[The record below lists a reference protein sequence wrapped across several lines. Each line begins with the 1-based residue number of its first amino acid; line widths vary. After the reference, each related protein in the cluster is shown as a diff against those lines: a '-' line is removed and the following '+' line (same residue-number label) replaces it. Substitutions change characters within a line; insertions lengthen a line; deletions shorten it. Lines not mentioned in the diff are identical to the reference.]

1 MARNDFSWD
10 DLRVALAVGRTGS
23 LTRAA
28 QALGIDQSTA
38 GRRLTALEAELGCSL
53 FVRSRS
59 GLSPTPAGSLAMRR
73 AAEMERR
80 ATNLADEVIDTDRAV
95 SGSVRLIGNAWT
107 LSILIET
114 ALHQLTKTHPELV
127 VRFVSFAPEVPREGE
142 PSLSLWFDV
151 PPRPPEFAVT
161 LGSVPFAVYESE
173 RLPPPPGA
181 WIALVDEDGPRQSTF
196 RPPEGL
202 RSKNDRVVHTAN
214 DAGLAR
220 RMVLAGVG
228 RGILPICSGDQTDG
242 LRRVTDAEHDVLQQL
257 KLHIHPDTVQMNR
270 VQAVVRWLREVFGE
284 TFQGAR

>member
-1 MARNDFSWD
+1 MKRTDFSWD

-28 QALGIDQSTA
+28 HALGIDQSTA
-38 GRRLTALEAELGCSL
+38 GRRLTALEAELGCAL

-59 GLSPTPAGSLAMRR
+59 GLTPTPAGSLAMRR

-95 SGSVRLIGNAWT
+95 SGSVRLVGNAWT

-114 ALHQLTKTHPELV
+114 ALPRLTETNPELTI
-127 VRFVSFAPEVPREGE
+127 RFVSFAPEVPREGE

-151 PPRPPEFAVT
+151 PPRPPEFSVT

-173 RLPPPPGA
+173 VSPPPPGA
-181 WIALVDEDGPRQSTF
+181 WVALVDEDAPRQSVF
-196 RPPEGL
+196 RPPEAL
-202 RSKNDRVVHTAN
+202 RTKEDRVVHTAN

-228 RGILPICSGDQTDG
+228 RGILPICSGGQTEG
-242 LRRVTDAEHDVLQQL
+242 LRRVTDEDYDVLQQL

-270 VQAVVRWLREVFGE
+270 VQAVVRWLREVFAE
-284 TFQGAR
+284 TYQGVR